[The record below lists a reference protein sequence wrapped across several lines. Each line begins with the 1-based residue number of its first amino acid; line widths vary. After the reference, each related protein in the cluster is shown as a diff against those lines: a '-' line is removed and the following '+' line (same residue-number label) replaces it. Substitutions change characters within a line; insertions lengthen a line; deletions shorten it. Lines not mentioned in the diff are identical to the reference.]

1 MSALFHN
8 HTDGGAS
15 IHKPV
20 LLSELLDLLQPAP
33 NENFVDGTTGGGGMA
48 EEVLKRTAPN
58 GKVLCIDIDKRAL
71 ARAREK
77 LSPKRGRTIFL
88 NGNFKDIDLLVKSS
102 GLERVDGIYLDL
114 GISSDQLE
122 SETRGFSFRFPE
134 AYLDMRMGENVPLRA
149 DVILNTFSRETL
161 ETILRSYGEES
172 KAKVFAEEIIRFRKK
187 RHFVKVSDLLSVVE
201 KVYPA
206 RKSKLHPGTKVFQA
220 LRIAVNDEL
229 TNLETFL
236 PKAFEVLSSKGRLAV
251 IAFHSLEDRIVKR
264 FVKEVIKS
272 GHGTALSKK
281 AIRPTREEVL
291 KNPRSRSAK
300 LRVVKKL

>member
-88 NGNFKDIDLLVKSS
+88 NGNFKDIDLK
-102 GLERVDGIYLDL
+102 
-114 GISSDQLE
+114 Q
-122 SETRGFSFRFPE
+122 
-134 AYLDMRMGENVPLRA
+134 N
-149 DVILNTFSRETL
+149 
-161 ETILRSYGEES
+161 
-172 KAKVFAEEIIRFRKK
+172 IRFTYLVLFIFVLTGIVWRPAEMLCFIFFLFVFSGPVGTLVLFLRKK
-187 RHFVKVSDLLSVVE
+187 K
-201 KVYPA
+201 YA
-206 RKSKLHPGTKVFQA
+206 T
-220 LRIAVNDEL
+220 I
-229 TNLETFL
+229 
-236 PKAFEVLSSKGRLAV
+236 
-251 IAFHSLEDRIVKR
+251 
-264 FVKEVIKS
+264 
-272 GHGTALSKK
+272 
-281 AIRPTREEVL
+281 
-291 KNPRSRSAK
+291 
-300 LRVVKKL
+300 